1 MKRVWLRDDSGQ
13 SLVEF
18 AIVLPILLLILF
30 AIFDFGKL
38 FMTDLVLEEAAR
50 DAARYASIGASDT
63 QIDQVIVR
71 DCAVLQTSQLTIAIN
86 PVDTERVS
94 GEPVTVSVS
103 YPVTLDP
110 PLVAFVPSP
119 LIITA
124 VMTMRVE

>member
-1 MKRVWLRDDSGQ
+1 
-13 SLVEF
+13 
-18 AIVLPILLLILF
+18 
-30 AIFDFGKL
+30 
-38 FMTDLVLEEAAR
+38 MTDLVLEEAAR